1 MMFERKRVA
10 TVMLVLLTC
19 AVMLLSACVPYKA
32 PDDRVLVDLASKED
46 GDILPESEYIAEN
59 EYMTINTIVSV
70 SPTNVAV
77 CGQLKEKAIAA
88 GVDSVL
94 VDNNVNLTVH
104 EKCVGDYFIVSVDL
118 PGDTGATFA
127 ATAMKGDEPVCEP
140 LTFAAPYD
148 ATAEDRL
155 DGNGVSVGSDS
166 RLFFTKYLSDYL
178 SEELY
183 TASQISDI
191 KASVAATYRAYVERA
206 KGERVALIYVFLP
219 DITTMDPSIL
229 RDEDAA
235 KKDPDLL
242 TRYEQVVTAV
252 GGTMANV
259 VDMQTVLQAEL
270 DAGKDIYD
278 LYRRTDSHPTEYAS
292 FLMYQEVMKYV
303 TALDT
308 DVVPYTLDDFD
319 LQTVEVKGGDL
330 VSYRE
335 LDPDIVTETITV
347 LKPKFSYVDAVKSV
361 KIYNDTINGDY
372 SLNTQI
378 VTTDNV
384 VGGAERY
391 EISTGRTELPN
402 ALIYRDENA
411 IHASLMLASSFDRV
425 LLGRADQKAINR
437 YAISL
442 TEATQFRDKA
452 EGKPIADF
460 IIVFVSESNLVDA
473 FGTGS

>member
-1 MMFERKRVA
+1 MMFERKKVA
-10 TVMLVLLTC
+10 IVMLVLMTC
-19 AVMLLSACVPYKA
+19 AAVLLSACVPYKA
-32 PDDRVLVDLASKED
+32 PDDRVLVDLASKD
-46 GDILPESEYIAEN
+46 SGDILAESKYVAEN

-70 SPTNVAV
+70 SPINVAIA
-77 CGQLKEKAIAA
+77 GQLTEKAIAE

-94 VDNNVNLTVH
+94 VDNNVDLTVH
-104 EKCVGDYFIVSVDL
+104 EKCVDGYFIVSVDL
-118 PGDTGATFA
+118 PSNSEATFA

-140 LTFAAPYD
+140 LTFSAPYD

-183 TASQISDI
+183 TASQISNI
-191 KASVAATYRAYVERA
+191 KATVASTYRAYVERA
-206 KGERVALIYVFLP
+206 KGERVAMIYVFLP
-219 DITTMDPSIL
+219 DITTMDPTIL

-235 KKDPDLL
+235 KKNPDLL
-242 TRYEQVVTAV
+242 TRYEQVVGAV
-252 GGTMANV
+252 SGTMANV

-270 DAGKDIYD
+270 DNGKDIYD

-303 TALDT
+303 TALDA
-308 DVVPYTLDDFD
+308 DVTPYTLNDFEFKTLD
-319 LQTVEVKGGDL
+319 VLGGDL
-330 VSYRE
+330 VTYRE
-335 LDPDIVTETITV
+335 LDPEIITETITI
-347 LKPKFSYVDAVKSV
+347 LQPKFSYVDAIKAV

-372 SLNTQI
+372 SLYTDI
-378 VTTDNV
+378 VTTDNTS
-384 VGGAERY
+384 GGAERY
-391 EISTGRTELPN
+391 EVNTGRTELPN
-402 ALIYRDENA
+402 VLIYRDENA

-442 TEATQFRDKA
+442 TEATQFRDKD
-452 EGKPIADF
+452 EGKAIADF
-460 IIVFVSESNLVDA
+460 IIVFVSEANIVDA
-473 FGTGS
+473 FGTGE